1 MNQSERKYLIARVEK
16 ISLDFNTQLNNTKS
30 YLSLKEATC
39 LALKSGK
46 VSIQKDYTNIIIL
59 ELNDG
64 YSYGN
69 NIGTIE
75 IEDLLD
81 GFVEFKE
88 KWKVEDDK
96 HEDKIKTARKNLKK
110 ETNRLRDIMAMDQEL
125 TQETAIKYLQEFEDY
140 VLL

>member
-46 VSIQKDYTNIIIL
+46 VSIQKDYTNIIIYQ
-59 ELNDG
+59 LNNG

-69 NIGTIE
+69 SLGNIET
-75 IEDLLD
+75 EDLLD